1 MNTMD
6 SNRTLKPDNRD
17 QKPRLSAMTVFPKA
31 SLALIIDLYEL
42 TMAQGYFLSD
52 MANRSSVFHMFYR
65 HPPFQGR
72 YVVVAGIETFA
83 DWLETLQFT
92 DEDIKYLGSV
102 PGKGGKLLFV
112 PTFLEYLKQWRF
124 RGTIKAVPEGTIIF
138 PHEPMVRVQAP
149 LLDAQIIE
157 TALLSIVNYQSLI
170 ATKASRVRLAAGRD
184 EVLEFGLRRAHG
196 LDGGLSASRAAYIGG
211 ADATS
216 NVLAGARYG
225 IPVRGTHAHSW
236 VMAFDSEIEAF
247 RTYADL
253 FPHNSVL
260 LVDTYD
266 TLEGV
271 KQAIEVGR
279 RLREQGADLMG
290 IRLDSGDL
298 AYLAIE
304 ARRLLDAGGF
314 QATKIVASND
324 LDEKLITSLKVQGAP
339 IDIWGIGTKL
349 VTAFDEPALGGVYKL
364 AAVENAEGEMVARM
378 KISDQSAK
386 TSIPGSLDV
395 ARLFVNSHCVGD
407 VIFDTLTELP
417 PEKGENVVTIISP
430 EDAWKRKAISAK
442 AIEVTQLLAPLF
454 ENGVRV
460 GERETLSA
468 MQQRAQS
475 SLATF
480 DRGIFRFDNPHAYAA
495 GLSQALFQRRQM
507 MRDHEFEK
515 IKVRLA
521 TAHNNGQERGDATNP
536 RKARG

>member
-1 MNTMD
+1 ME
-6 SNRTLKPDNRD
+6 SNHTHNPVKCD
-17 QKPRLSAMTVFPKA
+17 QERLLSAIAVFPKI
-31 SLALIIDLYEL
+31 SLALTLDLYEL
-42 TMAQGYFLSD
+42 TMAQGYFLSG
-52 MANRSSVFHMFYR
+52 MADRSSVFHMFYR

-72 YVVVAGIETFA
+72 YVVVAGLETFA

-102 PGKGGKLLFV
+102 PGKGGKLLFI
-112 PTFLEYLKQWRF
+112 PSFLKYLKQWRF
-124 RGTIKAVPEGTIIF
+124 RGTIKAVPEGTIVF
-138 PHEPMVRVQAP
+138 PHEPIVRVQAP
-149 LLDAQIIE
+149 LLDGQIIE

-170 ATKASRVRLAAGRD
+170 ATKASRVRLAAGSN

-196 LDGGLSASRAAYIGG
+196 LDGGLSASRAAYVGG

-271 KQAIEVGR
+271 KQAIEVGL

-324 LDEKLITSLKVQGAP
+324 LDERLITSLKIQGAP
-339 IDIWGIGTKL
+339 IDIWGVGTKL

-364 AAVENAEGEMVARM
+364 AAIENTEGKMVARM
-378 KISDQSAK
+378 KISEHSAK

-395 ARLFVNSHCVGD
+395 ARLFINSHCVGD

-417 PEKGENVVTIISP
+417 PGQGEKVITIISP
-430 EDAWKRKAISAK
+430 EDPWKRKAISAK

-460 GERETLSA
+460 GESETLTA
-468 MQQRAQS
+468 MRNRAQT
-475 SLATF
+475 SLVTF
-480 DRGIFRFDNPHAYAA
+480 DQAIFRFDNPHAYAA
-495 GLSQALFQRRQM
+495 GLSQALFERRQT

-521 TAHNNGQERGDATNP
+521 TAQNNRQENGNLTNP